1 MTVTKRRLLPPNV
14 DIASAVGCW
23 DTLPYIVSACI
34 DDAPHPCCIRYATA
48 IVPFAQA
55 RKCKNID
62 RRVRQARPH
71 READAGI
78 ELSQQECRQG
88 AVCDD
93 LGVCLRRACGDVA
106 SRTLVPQPSVHMIGF
121 RQIDGPV

>member
-55 RKCKNID
+55 GECKNSEK
-62 RRVRQARPH
+62 RGNACASHPR
-71 READAGI
+71 READIAI
-78 ELSQQECRQG
+78 EVSQQECQQG
-88 AVCDD
+88 V
-93 LGVCLRRACGDVA
+93 
-106 SRTLVPQPSVHMIGF
+106 SVSAIPIH
-121 RQIDGPV
+121 P